1 MIAKADNM
9 GSFLEARRKDLGMS
23 IRVLAA
29 RSGLGVATVQRALS
43 GSVRQRLETIRAIAS
58 ELGMGLELRATRG
71 VNSIRRETARRKAQT
86 IVSQVQGNFA
96 LEGQAVS
103 EIAKQRI
110 EGTVARKLLNGPNI
124 RLWE

>member
-9 GSFLEARRKDLGMS
+9 GSFLEARRKNLGMS

-29 RSGLGVATVQRALS
+29 RSGLGVATVQRVLS
-43 GSVRQRLETIRAIAS
+43 GRVRQRLETIRAIAS

-71 VNSIRRETARRKAQT
+71 VDSIRRETARRKAQT

-103 EIAKQRI
+103 EIVKQRI
-110 EGTVARKLLNGPNI
+110 ERTVARKLLNGPNI
-124 RLWE
+124 RLWG